1 MLKRRLIPVLF
12 VKDGFMVRSERF
24 MTHNVIGH
32 PISHVERLSEWDVD
46 ELILLDI
53 SAEPNQFDVN
63 RSDHNHGSS
72 EDFFD
77 FIRNIAKICAV
88 PMTIGGHIA
97 KLEDIAVRIHNG
109 ADKVS
114 INTAISY
121 SPELITEA
129 ALIYGSQAI
138 VVSID
143 YKVVD
148 GDAIVFTHRGRVNTG
163 TTLQTWAEKAIDLGA
178 GELFINSI
186 DRDGT
191 AIGYDIKNINALV
204 DRVNIPVIACG
215 GAGHQSHF
223 LECYSDTTVSA
234 VAAGNIFHFTENAYP
249 RAKQFLRLHRADV
262 R

>member
-1 MLKRRLIPVLF
+1 MVLF
-12 VKDGFMVRSERF
+12 YALHTCSIGRSIFDDTIINGGTVTVTDSGYVVWVISEEFQTSCNVSTSLYVFPFDTHTCSVIVSGWLTAAHVVNYTGVKIIDTTDMLTS
-24 MTHNVIGH
+24 I
-32 PISHVERLSEWDVD
+32 EW
-46 ELILLDI
+46 
-53 SAEPNQFDVN
+53 Q
-63 RSDHNHGSS
+63 
-72 EDFFD
+72 
-77 FIRNIAKICAV
+77 
-88 PMTIGGHIA
+88 
-97 KLEDIAVRIHNG
+97 
-109 ADKVS
+109 
-114 INTAISY
+114 Y
-121 SPELITEA
+121 
-129 ALIYGSQAI
+129 
-138 VVSID
+138 ID

-234 VAAGNIFHFTENAYP
+234 VAAGNIFHFTENANP